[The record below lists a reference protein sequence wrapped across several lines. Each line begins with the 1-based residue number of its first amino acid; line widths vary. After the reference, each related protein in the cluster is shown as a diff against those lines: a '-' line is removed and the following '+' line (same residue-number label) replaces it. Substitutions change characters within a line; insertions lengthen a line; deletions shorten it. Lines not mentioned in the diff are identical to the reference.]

1 MSTSRAGVVTWSAAL
16 VEKTNDAADNV
27 FYRSLTPFVAP
38 AILASV
44 ATTRVL
50 LIFIC
55 VKDLCWITTISC
67 GMRKNRKCNI
77 LWRGFNE
84 RGISSSS
91 FHACMTT
98 SRYSHL
104 NKFLHFRPTIF
115 CTLFVSK
122 QIFQ

>member
-1 MSTSRAGVVTWSAAL
+1 
-16 VEKTNDAADNV
+16 
-27 FYRSLTPFVAP
+27 
-38 AILASV
+38 V

-77 LWRGFNE
+77 LWRGFNG
-84 RGISSSS
+84 RGISSS

-98 SRYSHL
+98 SRHL
-104 NKFLHFRPTIF
+104 NKFLHFRPTQF
-115 CTLFVSK
+115 SALCLFLNKFFNDINLPSK
-122 QIFQ
+122 QASKKLKFATIDL